1 MTPAARRG
9 LLGFILG
16 LAVLVAALAY
26 LYWPWLAGGGGSEL
40 VAPIDV
46 GGPFALTDQK
56 GVLRRSEE
64 FRGKLML
71 VYFGYTFCPDACPTA
86 LQDMTQALDL
96 LGAKADDVQP
106 IFITIDPERDTA
118 AQMKLYAGNF
128 HPRLIALTGT
138 PDEIAAAARAYRVF
152 YRKVTGGNATE
163 YLMDHSGLIYLMGRD
178 GRYISHFRPGAT
190 PQEMAAAIAA
200 HL

>member
-1 MTPAARRG
+1 MTPTARRG
-9 LLGFILG
+9 LFGFLLG
-16 LAVLVAALAY
+16 LAILVAALAQ
-26 LYWPWLAGGGGSEL
+26 LYWPWLAGGGSEQ
-40 VAPIDV
+40 VAPVDV
-46 GGPFALTDQK
+46 GGPFALRDQN

-96 LGAKADDVQP
+96 LGPKADDVQP

-138 PDEIAAAARAYRVF
+138 ADEIATAARAYRVF
-152 YRKVTGGNATE
+152 YRKETGGNATE
-163 YLMDHSGLIYLMGRD
+163 YLMDHSGFIYLMGRD

-190 PQEMAAAIAA
+190 PAEMAAAIAA